1 MFRLALLLSFTSF
14 SLSAQTIE
22 RVISL
27 APSATEL
34 AYAAGL
40 GDKLVAV
47 SDRSDY
53 PEFAQKLEKVA
64 NYQGIN
70 IERII
75 TLQPISSSL
84 GHREIQPKT

>member
-64 NYQGIN
+64 NYQAS
-70 IERII
+70 
-75 TLQPISSSL
+75 T
-84 GHREIQPKT
+84 